1 MKEGIAC
8 VCQNTLTEQSL
19 QFTSQEMNTIAMYL
33 LQSARRTHSEKK
45 NIATNQNIC
54 IGTEYGL
61 VE

>member
-1 MKEGIAC
+1 
-8 VCQNTLTEQSL
+8 
-19 QFTSQEMNTIAMYL
+19 MYL